1 MKNLVLFLFL
11 SAVIL
16 TLNSCSTSTTS
27 SRSEFEEKNFE
38 EFDKNSDS
46 LVSLDEFIEKLK
58 GSPMISENPEALFF
72 KMDIDK
78 DAYLNRE
85 EFKEFESNVKN
96 MHRSEN
102 RSNFEGKMFEMLD
115 KNFDNLISMEEFTD
129 GLKDFPMKKGT
140 PEELFFKID
149 KDRNSYLTR
158 EEFKEFESNMKNKE
172 RGNMK
177 GEM

>member
-1 MKNLVLFLFL
+1 MKNLVLYLFL

-16 TLNSCSTSTTS
+16 TLNSCTTSTTS
-27 SRSEFEEKNFE
+27 SRSEFQQKFFE

-46 LVSLDEFIEKLK
+46 LVSLDEFTEKLK

-78 DAYLNRE
+78 DAYLNRV

-96 MHRSEN
+96 MDRSEN
-102 RSNFEGKMFEMLD
+102 RNNVEGKMFEMLD
-115 KNFDNLISMEEFTD
+115 KNFDNLISLEEFTD
-129 GLKDFPMKKGT
+129 GLKDSPMRKGS
-140 PEELFFKID
+140 PDELFFKID

-158 EEFKEFESNMKNKE
+158 EEFEAFESNIKNRD